1 MRRRVPISSACM
13 EPTDC
18 RLMTTSIAAT
28 VAAAPQPSQPRNGTA
43 CEDCEATMNQKPVT
57 GMDTLHCH
65 GNPPPSRFPLVIVP
79 SGVVR
84 RDFRNLGLPGARSCH
99 LPVAGRRGSRR
110 SCSLFISE
118 HLFGHTRKK
127 RSAISGY
134 SPISPTNWH
143 QPPMETF
150 ARPNVVALPLSLR
163 YHRYHD

>member
-1 MRRRVPISSACM
+1 ERRELRNSRRHYPCGFLVDHDGGGCAGKRGDLVHQPEETLDHQHPQGTAPDTRSARTSMRRRVPISSACM

-79 SGVVR
+79 SGV
-84 RDFRNLGLPGARSCH
+84 
-99 LPVAGRRGSRR
+99 
-110 SCSLFISE
+110 
-118 HLFGHTRKK
+118 
-127 RSAISGY
+127 
-134 SPISPTNWH
+134 
-143 QPPMETF
+143 
-150 ARPNVVALPLSLR
+150 
-163 YHRYHD
+163 